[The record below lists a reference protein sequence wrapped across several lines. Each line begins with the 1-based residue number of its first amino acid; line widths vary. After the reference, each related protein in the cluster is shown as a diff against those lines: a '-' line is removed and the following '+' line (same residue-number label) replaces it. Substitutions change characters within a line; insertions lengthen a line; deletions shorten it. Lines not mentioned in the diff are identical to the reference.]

1 MKKIFCLFILLSFS
15 ISLWAQASANP
26 NDTFYQKASVWEIKG
41 LVPHLPQFRPYPVHI
56 IKNILET
63 VIQSEDESE
72 SQNAKNEYERIF
84 GKKWNFNTEIEDTY
98 ASNKNIIPVYF
109 SFTGDI
115 PFYPFLALGYHAGAY
130 LTTADSEK
138 AVTPLFTNIEH
149 DSLSDSAGIGPFT
162 CYTDMNLVTSFG
174 NSLFYGNAG
183 ISRFGFG
190 PFMGNGIALNDTCFH
205 MAGLTYNAMFFEN
218 FTYGHFYASI
228 GATNNAGVEQ
238 NNTKYLSLHSVNWD
252 ITKNLSASF
261 YEAAVFGRRN
271 ELSYALPVPYLVN
284 EILTGVNDNIWM
296 GVIGEYRPVN
306 NLKLAFDV
314 FVDDFAVR
322 SLTLDDKYRLALQ
335 TGIFWTPETPFIE
348 ILSMDYQAVMP
359 YVYTHVEYDD
369 FIHYNISKEN
379 INYQNYTH
387 YGMGLGASIPP
398 DSDRISLKGTIK
410 PVPFLNIEFLGTY
423 TRHQNVNEALTFE
436 EQKIYM
442 EASDDEYLT
451 DGSIFNHADQYNNGT
466 SFSYMNSAQYHLLF
480 MKGKH
485 TMHNFGLDLKTTF
498 DLPKTKGGNL
508 SFLLEYAFDYTIN
521 KGIDRNMFST
531 GHTDVTEEDVKKEIE
546 NWASGLY
553 NEFTQYITV
562 GLKYRF

>member
-41 LVPHLPQFRPYPVHI
+41 LVPHLPQFRPYPIQI
-56 IKNILET
+56 IEEILET
-63 VIQSEDESE
+63 VIQSENDKE
-72 SQNAKNEYERIF
+72 SQIAQEEFERIF
-84 GKKWNFNTEIEDTY
+84 GKKFNINTSI
-98 ASNKNIIPVYF
+98 SSFRKKNNI
-109 SFTGDI
+109 
-115 PFYPFLALGYHAGAY
+115 FYPFDFSINGDIKISPFLGFSYKAGCFLINANNETALSKLY
-130 LTTADSEK
+130 E
-138 AVTPLFTNIEH
+138 NIEH
-149 DSLSDSAGIGPFT
+149 DSFSDPAIIGPYT
-162 CYTDMNLVTSFG
+162 SYTDMNCLTSFG
-174 NSLFYGNAG
+174 NTHFFGNAG

-284 EILTGVNDNIWM
+284 EILTGINDNIWV

-306 NLKLAFDV
+306 NIKLAFDV

-335 TGIFWTPETPFIE
+335 TGIFWTPETPYIE

-369 FIHYNISKEN
+369 FVHYNIRKEN

-442 EASDDEYLT
+442 EASEDEYLT

-466 SFSYMNSAQYHLLF
+466 DFSYMNSAQYHLLF
-480 MKGKH
+480 MKGNH